1 MPVPVGV
8 KVTVQL
14 DVVALRPARVH
25 GEPVKDPV
33 AVPVLVN
40 VTVPAGAEAVPVE
53 ISLTKPVQLAACE
66 ITTAVG
72 VHVTAV
78 VVARSVTV
86 TVLLAV
92 GPLPKWLV
100 SDAV

>member
-1 MPVPVGV
+1 MTVPVPVGV
-8 KVTVQL
+8 KVMVQL

-66 ITTAVG
+66 ITTAGG
-72 VHVTAV
+72 VEVTAV
-78 VVARSVTV
+78 VASPSGSATEFL
-86 TVLLAV
+86 TA
-92 GPLPKWLV
+92 GALPHR
-100 SDAV
+100 